1 MPDTAS
7 EAEIPSPSRL
17 AAGLRAVFSKL
28 LDRYGP
34 QDWWPG
40 ENRFEILVGAVLTQ
54 NTSWAAVERALD
66 NLRAA
71 GALDDPKSI
80 LIASPAR
87 LAGWLRPSGYFRIKA
102 KRLRNLLSWFLAQ
115 GGFRRLSRFPTA
127 RLRAGLLGISGVGPE
142 TADDILLYAFER
154 PVFVVDAYTRR
165 LFARLGWIGGEE
177 PYEDLRSRLEGGL
190 APDPAFLNEY
200 HALIVRH
207 CKEVCRKKPRCGKC
221 LLASGCRFAARE
233 GINRGG

>member
-1 MPDTAS
+1 M
-7 EAEIPSPSRL
+7 
-17 AAGLRAVFSKL
+17 

-34 QDWWPG
+34 QDWWPA
-40 ENRFEILVGAVLTQ
+40 ENRFEILVGAILTQ

-71 GALDDPKSI
+71 GALEGAESI
-80 LIASPAR
+80 LNASPAR

-102 KRLRNLLSWFLAQ
+102 KRLRNLCAWFLAQ
-115 GGFRRLSRFPTA
+115 GRFRRLSRLPTA
-127 RLRAGLLGISGVGPE
+127 RLRAGLLGVSGVGPE

-165 LFARLGWIGGEE
+165 LFARLGWIGGGE

-190 APDPAFLNEY
+190 APDPALLNEY

-207 CKEVCRKKPRCGKC
+207 CKEVCRKRPVCGQC
-221 LLASGCRFAARE
+221 PLAGGCRFAARE
-233 GINRGG
+233 GINREGIGSCR